1 MVLSTRTRVL
11 LVDDHTIVR
20 QGFRLILESDE
31 TIEIVGEAS
40 SGHSAVEMAARLVPD
55 VILMDVA
62 LPDLNGIEATR
73 RIVEHDETARVLILT
88 MLDDD
93 ESVRQSLAAGA
104 RGYLLKD
111 SEDLDVVRAVHALGR
126 GGSFFSPR
134 VSKVLVAGYLGGGGQ
149 KVAGDNL
156 ALLTDREREVL
167 QQIALGKTTRE
178 IAAALSLSAA
188 TVAMYRRQIME
199 KLDLRNTADIVRFA
213 MRRKMVD

>member
-1 MVLSTRTRVL
+1 LSPRTRVL

-31 TIEIVGEAS
+31 TVEIVGEAS
-40 SGHSAVEMAARLVPD
+40 SGTSAVEMAARLLPD
-55 VILMDVA
+55 VIVMDIA

-73 RIVEHDETARVLILT
+73 RILEHDKRVKVLILT
-88 MLDDD
+88 MLFDD
-93 ESVRQSLAAGA
+93 ESVRLSLAAGA

-111 SEDLDVVRAVHALGR
+111 SEDLDVVKAVHALGN

-149 KVAGDNL
+149 RTGGDEL
-156 ALLTDREREVL
+156 ALLSDRERDVL
-167 QQIALGKTTRE
+167 QQIALGKTNRE
-178 IAAALSLSAA
+178 IAADLKLSAA

-199 KLDLRNTADIVRFA
+199 KLELRNTAEIVRFA
-213 MRRKMVD
+213 MRKEVVE